1 MTLER
6 CRARLLAL
14 GLALLVATG
23 PVLADDERTAVVQ
36 SAPTRDSLRN
46 GVVIGAGVGF
56 AAGFL
61 TLAAVNAAKTASGP
75 IWDGEALGIYTSAGL
90 AGAAVGAGLGAVVDA
105 LHRQLSGARPPRSW
119 DAVPLVGARR
129 GVVVVLR
136 RGPT

>member
-1 MTLER
+1 MTLEP
-6 CRARLLAL
+6 CRVRLLAV

-23 PVLADDERTAVVQ
+23 PVSADDERPAAAQ
-36 SAPTRDSLRN
+36 PAPAQDSLRN
-46 GVVIGAGVGF
+46 GLLIGAGVGF

-75 IWDGEALGIYTSAGL
+75 IWDGEALGYYTTAGL

-105 LHRQLSGARPPRSW
+105 LRNVTGTRQPRSW

-129 GVVVVLR
+129 GVVVVFR
-136 RGPT
+136 CGS